1 MSPRPAASPSL
12 SPTDGPAAL
21 LAAWPADRPLA
32 MLAWHGGGSDGPGRT
47 FAATPVHRTELRGP
61 NALSELRT
69 ILSSAKTHSTTTS
82 EEPPE
87 GDLLNGPSGKGFFV
101 MLGYDL
107 FRQLESTAVA
117 SPGAIDDRSWPDAI
131 LLRCEGGLLATDG
144 AMRIRGDAAFV
155 PRLSPRRIP
164 RPSIG
169 SITTD
174 RSAAQYQAMVAE
186 VVERIRRG
194 DCFQANVA
202 QRFGARF
209 RGSVRAVATAA
220 REFAELSTALSAMT
234 SGLRER
240 YEMRN
245 AMEIAMEVQQNLLP
259 SNAPSSHSL
268 DIAAANVYSDE
279 TGGDYY
285 DFPDQ
290 GTLFDTE
297 AGSTLA
303 VIGDVTGHG
312 IGAALIM
319 ATARAAI
326 RTRLR
331 HATGLGPLL
340 DDVNAVL
347 VEDVPAGRFMTLLL
361 LLIAPDG
368 SGFRW
373 ASAGHDPPIIYDPVE
388 DRFVEPE
395 GGNVP
400 LGIVEDE
407 RFEELQTSLHG
418 PGSIVLA
425 ATDGVWETVDPDGD
439 FFGKDRLREV
449 IRANRDRTADEITKA
464 VVEAADLFRGHD
476 RPADDVTIVVV
487 KTI

>member
-220 REFAELSTALSAMT
+220 FSAAVPRHGGLLECGPGRAVVSMSPELFLEARPGNSGIEVRTRPIKGTRPASTSPDELLRSEKDAAELAMIVD
-234 SGLRER
+234 L
-240 YEMRN
+240 MRN
-245 AMEIAMEVQQNLLP
+245 DLGRICRIGSVEVVEGRRIESHPTVHHGVAEIRGVLRPDADLVDLLEASFPPGSITGAPKVQAMRI
-259 SNAPSSHSL
+259 
-268 DIAAANVYSDE
+268 IDE
-279 TGGDYY
+279 LEPFRRGPYCG
-285 DFPDQ
+285 
-290 GTLFDTE
+290 
-297 AGSTLA
+297 A
-303 VIGDVTGHG
+303 VGWIGDDGMMSLNV
-312 IGAALIM
+312 
-319 ATARAAI
+319 AI
-326 RTRLR
+326 RTICCTGVPLARADELDGRLDY
-331 HATGLGPLL
+331 HAGCGIVA
-340 DDVNAVL
+340 D
-347 VEDVPAGRFMTLLL
+347 
-361 LLIAPDG
+361 
-368 SGFRW
+368 S
-373 ASAGHDPPIIYDPVE
+373 
-388 DRFVEPE
+388 EPE
-395 GGNVP
+395 AEYRESLDKTEVFRRALAGLTIGP
-400 LGIVEDE
+400 E
-407 RFEELQTSLHG
+407 R
-418 PGSIVLA
+418 P
-425 ATDGVWETVDPDGD
+425 
-439 FFGKDRLREV
+439 
-449 IRANRDRTADEITKA
+449 
-464 VVEAADLFRGHD
+464 
-476 RPADDVTIVVV
+476 
-487 KTI
+487 